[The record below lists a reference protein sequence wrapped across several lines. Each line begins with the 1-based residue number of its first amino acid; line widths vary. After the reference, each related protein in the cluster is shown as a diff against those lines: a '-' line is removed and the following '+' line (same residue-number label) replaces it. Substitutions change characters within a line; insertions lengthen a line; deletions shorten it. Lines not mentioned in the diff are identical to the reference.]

1 MLYRFFLTKEN
12 KYLDTLQIRDMENL
26 IKEYNENE
34 LNQVTQNYYSIK
46 EDEHKKYSLFKNNFT
61 DLIKQIIDLSKE
73 NNISQ
78 INKLKEKYKNKS
90 EVVNSN
96 SDLLLKMYIP
106 EEKIT
111 KNKDDLILYINDK
124 FKTNDPNL
132 LILGTKLLYDTNGF
146 IGSVKN
152 INEKIYLNDLTEMT
166 EDKKRNI

>member
-1 MLYRFFLTKEN
+1 
-12 KYLDTLQIRDMENL
+12 
-26 IKEYNENE
+26 
-34 LNQVTQNYYSIK
+34 
-46 EDEHKKYSLFKNNFT
+46 
-61 DLIKQIIDLSKE
+61 
-73 NNISQ
+73 
-78 INKLKEKYKNKS
+78 
-90 EVVNSN
+90 
-96 SDLLLKMYIP
+96 MYIP

-166 EDKKRNI
+166 EDKKKNMELKIDSLIKELEEEFDSKISQLEEELIIPKDKKSIYSYYNAVLKLQNDPKELIFKEDICSTAHRIL

>member
-1 MLYRFFLTKEN
+1 MKKL
-12 KYLDTLQIRDMENL
+12 KYLLLTILVTLL
-26 IKEYNENE
+26 PVF
-34 LNQVTQNYYSIK
+34 LNALEIEGLYSKNVLVYDLDEDRVLYSIK

-111 KNKDDLILYINDK
+111 KNKDDHFFAFIPFFCYI
-124 FKTNDPNL
+124 FVAEQTR
-132 LILGTKLLYDTNGF
+132 
-146 IGSVKN
+146 
-152 INEKIYLNDLTEMT
+152 DLQ
-166 EDKKRNI
+166 RQ